1 MVITLHPTIHDSCI
15 TLFPDA
21 FPRNVLINPVGISPH
36 GRVNFTKLHRGTR
49 IICDCVLETLVEVSV
64 VQKHVRV
71 MVEAVEMSLDRLD
84 GLDNTLQLFISG
96 KNNKGRVRSPPACID
111 LEAPGGKHL
120 IVFFTDFSVSFHQ
133 SALGDSDHEIIDR
146 GMKD

>member
-1 MVITLHPTIHDSCI
+1 MFIEKASQNCQRNHSHANRLRWVSPRVKPAHMVITLHPTIHDSCI

-21 FPRNVLINPVGISPH
+21 FPRYVLINPVGISPH

-64 VQKHVRV
+64 IQKHVRV

-84 GLDNTLQLFISG
+84 G
-96 KNNKGRVRSPPACID
+96 
-111 LEAPGGKHL
+111 
-120 IVFFTDFSVSFHQ
+120 
-133 SALGDSDHEIIDR
+133 
-146 GMKD
+146 